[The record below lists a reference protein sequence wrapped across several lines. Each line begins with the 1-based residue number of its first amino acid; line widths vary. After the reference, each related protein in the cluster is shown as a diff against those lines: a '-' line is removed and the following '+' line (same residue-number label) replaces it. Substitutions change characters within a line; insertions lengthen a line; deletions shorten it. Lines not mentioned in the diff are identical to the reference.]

1 MKVFEDMLKTDSKT
15 GKRKSINVQKSFD
28 DGKVAGVRTE
38 YRHKKVG
45 KNGGWKGRISDYEG
59 NQWTSETR
67 WAGRASKE
75 SRSEEKKDRRVES
88 KENER
93 LHNLINFSH
102 PKGMEIRR
110 CFQ

>member
-1 MKVFEDMLKTDSKT
+1 M
-15 GKRKSINVQKSFD
+15 
-28 DGKVAGVRTE
+28 A
-38 YRHKKVG
+38 
-45 KNGGWKGRISDYEG
+45 
-59 NQWTSETR
+59 SETR

>member
-1 MKVFEDMLKTDSKT
+1 MKVFEDMFKTDSKT

-59 NQWTSETR
+59 NQWLPKRDGLVEPP
-67 WAGRASKE
+67 
-75 SRSEEKKDRRVES
+75 KKVVQKKR
-88 KENER
+88 KTGGWKAKKMNAYTT
-93 LHNLINFSH
+93 
-102 PKGMEIRR
+102 
-110 CFQ
+110 